1 MSLFHKEEVGIDKN
15 QISNS
20 QDERQKKSYELTS
33 LGHRTKFFLDAIESL
48 DIFTDV
54 VQTIELLESQRL
66 DSQEMRSIMST
77 WKNQVAAQRT
87 LIEALYAILPSERE
101 GGFTNCQV
109 PLNEE
114 RFKKK
119 ND

>member
-1 MSLFHKEEVGIDKN
+1 MSLFHKEESGIDVTQNLNDKEEKT
-15 QISNS
+15 
-20 QDERQKKSYELTS
+20 ERIFVLTS

-87 LIEALYAILPSERE
+87 LIEALYALLPAERE
-101 GGFTNCQV
+101 NGYVGCQK

-114 RFKKK
+114 RFIKKE
-119 ND
+119 